1 MRNLK
6 QIRFL
11 IVVLAMMFVL
21 VGCVDMELHATVN
34 RDGTGILQMKLT
46 TTNQEIWS
54 KMKEELES
62 EKEDSDFK
70 KLEQQGFTREIVEKD
85 GQYGVLFTKPIED
98 VTNPKEWSTGDKT
111 GPSAENVKFSKKDG
125 LFTTTYMVNADRSAM
140 DENLEQAGELAG
152 MFNYKFKLTL
162 PATPDSHN
170 ADKVEEDGTLVWELK
185 NNKPIQVEVTVLN
198 MWVVVLLVILGIAI
212 VAGVVIRFLKKRKN
226 HNQNPP
232 AWGQG
237 SNPMNPTTMGSN
249 HTDTHVHNQ
258 TAASVPPAQPQQN
271 QLNNDFK
278 WD

>member
-1 MRNLK
+1 MRNLR

-11 IVVLAMMFVL
+11 FVVLAMMFVL

-34 RDGTGILQMKLT
+34 RDGTGMLQMKLT

-54 KMKEELES
+54 KLKEELTS
-62 EKEDSDFK
+62 GKEDSEFK
-70 KLEQQGFTREIVEKD
+70 ELEQQGFKKEMMEKD

-98 VTNPKEWSTGDKT
+98 VTDPKAWSTGDKKD
-111 GPSAENVKFSKKDG
+111 SSSEDVKFTKDAG
-125 LFTTTYMVNADRSAM
+125 LFTSTYKLNASNI
-140 DENLEQAGELAG
+140 DEDLDKGKELAG
-152 MFNYKFKLTL
+152 MLNYKFKLTL

-185 NNKPIQVEVTVLN
+185 NNKPVQVEVTVLN
-198 MWVVVLLVILGIAI
+198 MWVIVVLVILGIAI
-212 VAGVVIRFLKKRKN
+212 VAGAVIWFLKKRKI

-237 SNPMNPTTMGSN
+237 PNPLNPTTMGSN
-249 HTDTHVHNQ
+249 NASTQPHNQ
-258 TAASVPPAQPQQN
+258 AAASAEPVQPQQN
-271 QLNNDFK
+271 QSNNDFK